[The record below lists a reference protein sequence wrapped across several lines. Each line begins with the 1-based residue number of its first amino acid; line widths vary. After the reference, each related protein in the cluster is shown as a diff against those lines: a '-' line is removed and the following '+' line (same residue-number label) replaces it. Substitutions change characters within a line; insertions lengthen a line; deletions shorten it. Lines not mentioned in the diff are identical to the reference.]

1 MSRSAWKPLFVHPQY
16 IEGIATN
23 EIKRQNRSIAFTK
36 KIIGQIIYI
45 YNGIRWYT
53 IKVSE
58 EILDQSIG
66 KFAPTPNKQIKKKKT
81 KNIK

>member
-53 IKVSE
+53 ITVSD
-58 EILDQSIG
+58 EILGQSIG
-66 KFAPTPNKQIKKKKT
+66 QFAPTQHQPINKKKT

>member
-16 IEGIATN
+16 IEGIAIN

-53 IKVSE
+53 ITVSD
-58 EILDQSIG
+58 EILGQSIG
-66 KFAPTPNKQIKKKKT
+66 QFAPTRHQPIYKKKT

>member
-53 IKVSE
+53 ITVSD
-58 EILDQSIG
+58 EILGQSIG
-66 KFAPTPNKQIKKKKT
+66 QFAPTRHQPIYKKKT

>member
-16 IEGIATN
+16 IEGIASN

-53 IKVSE
+53 ITVSD
-58 EILDQSIG
+58 EILGQSIG
-66 KFAPTPNKQIKKKKT
+66 QFAPTRHQPIYKKKT